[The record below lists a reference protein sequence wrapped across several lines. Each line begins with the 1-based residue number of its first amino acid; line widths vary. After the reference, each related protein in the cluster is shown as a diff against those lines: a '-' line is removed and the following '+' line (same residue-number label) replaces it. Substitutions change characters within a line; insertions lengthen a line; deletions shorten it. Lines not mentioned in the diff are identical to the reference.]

1 MSALTISLPQK
12 SHTQIPRQPSTLT
25 PMCGIVGYIGPKP
38 VVPVIMEG
46 LARLEYRGYD
56 SAGIAVAG
64 GPAGLQLRR
73 APGKL
78 RNLARDLE
86 THPVQGTFGIGHTR
100 WATHGRPTEENAHPH
115 RDGTGTLVV
124 VHNGIV
130 ENYLQLKAALI
141 AKGHKFASETDT
153 EIIAHVIQDELEL
166 AANQASSSRPEA
178 SQSGA
183 AAERPLP
190 SQGPNT
196 PPATT
201 TEANESEAAITAGPS
216 SIPLEE
222 AVRRAVLRL
231 TGAFAIGVLSAD
243 EPDKLVAARFGPPAV
258 LGLGEGEY
266 FLASDVPGIL
276 HHTRSI
282 YFLADGEL
290 ATLTPSG
297 ITLTDFD
304 GSPRTLLP
312 QRVTWDPIQA
322 EKAGYK
328 HFMLKEI
335 NEQPRSIRDTT
346 LGRVSLDT
354 GRVFLPDLQISP
366 EEFRDCTQITIAACG
381 TSWHAGLAGKFMIER
396 LARLRVDVDYASEFR
411 YRSPL
416 ADPRTIGLL
425 ITQSGETADT
435 LAAQAELIHLGSKT
449 LAICNVVGAAV
460 TRRAEG
466 TITTNAGPEI
476 GVASTKAF
484 TAQLTALFLLAL
496 HLAQVRG
503 TISDAE
509 SLHYVTELARI
520 PAKLEN
526 MLSLAVPNATG
537 GGEGTA
543 ALIPLTPP
551 PATNPIILSGAT
563 AGAVEGPA
571 SLPGTTPNP
580 AVLSTGAAGAAER
593 PSYFASA
600 PTTPVISTGA
610 AGAAERSLP
619 SQSPNTPATQNP
631 SVLLSASNGPA
642 SLSGTP
648 NPFAAALFQPDRRI
662 APRLSLNAQC
672 QHLAQLFSGARDF
685 LFLGR
690 GIHYPI
696 ALEGAL
702 KLKEISYIHA
712 EGYPAGEMK
721 HGPNALIDETL
732 PVVCIATKDPTDP
745 ASVLKYEKTL
755 SNIQEVTARA
765 GRVIAIATEGDTTIT
780 QLVEHTIH
788 IPAAPELLLP
798 LLETIPLQLLAYHI
812 AVRRGCDVD
821 QPRNLAKSVTV
832 E

>member
-1 MSALTISLPQK
+1 
-12 SHTQIPRQPSTLT
+12 
-25 PMCGIVGYIGPKP
+25 MCGIVGYIGPKP

-64 GPAGLQLRR
+64 GTAGLQLRR

-86 THPVQGTFGIGHTR
+86 AHPVEGTFGIGHTR

-141 AKGHKFASETDT
+141 AKGHTFSSETDT

-166 AANQASSSRPEA
+166 AAGIIHAD
-178 SQSGA
+178 
-183 AAERPLP
+183 
-190 SQGPNT
+190 
-196 PPATT
+196 ATSL
-201 TEANESEAAITAGPS
+201 EANESETAITLNPS
-216 SIPLEE
+216 PLPLEE

-231 TGAFAIGVLSAD
+231 TGAFAIGVLSAA

-290 ATLTPSG
+290 ATLTPAG

-366 EEFRDCTQITIAACG
+366 EEFRSCTEITIAACG

-396 LARLRVDVDYASEFR
+396 LARLRVDVDYASEYR

-416 ADPRTIGLL
+416 ADPGTIGLL

-435 LAAQAELIHLGSKT
+435 LAAQAELTRLGAKT

-460 TRRAEG
+460 TRHAAG

-496 HLAQVRG
+496 HLAQTRG

-509 SLHYVTELARI
+509 SLHYVTELSRI

-526 MLSLAVPNATG
+526 MLSLTVPNSTG

-543 ALIPLTPP
+543 ALIPLTTP
-551 PATNPIILSGAT
+551 SGAP
-563 AGAVEGPA
+563 APGAPRLDSETWV
-571 SLPGTTPNP
+571 S
-580 AVLSTGAAGAAER
+580 
-593 PSYFASA
+593 
-600 PTTPVISTGA
+600 
-610 AGAAERSLP
+610 
-619 SQSPNTPATQNP
+619 ATQP
-631 SVLLSASNGPA
+631 E
-642 SLSGTP
+642 
-648 NPFAAALFQPDRRI
+648 RRV

-765 GRVIAIATEGDTTIT
+765 GRVIAIATEGDTTVT
-780 QLVEHTIH
+780 QLVEHTVH